1 MLANIVS
8 SDTAPPL
15 CRAVGQLS
23 TNLRAG
29 AGLYPW
35 TKWKKPLS
43 EYLENTLLG
52 TRKQIGGQTEK

>member
-1 MLANIVS
+1 MKQEEERKKQTDFLIGFVYMLANIVS

-35 TKWKKPLS
+35 TK
-43 EYLENTLLG
+43 
-52 TRKQIGGQTEK
+52 